1 MARPRTS
8 LAGKSVLITGA
19 ARGIGAE
26 LARKAAGRGARV
38 ALVGL
43 EPERLAAL
51 ADELGPEHLW
61 VEADV
66 TDPDAL
72 KTAVQ
77 RTVDTFGGLDIAV
90 ANAGIAPLTTV
101 YTASAH
107 ALARTIEVNLIGSML
122 TAHAAL
128 PEVAKRKGH
137 ILLISSAAAF
147 TVLPGMSAYCAAKA
161 GLERFGDALRLEVAH
176 RGVTVASAHP
186 TWIDT
191 DLVRDTEAALPTFA
205 KSAQAAARAA
215 RRLHVGRGV
224 RPGAGGEPRDPPAPG
239 VRARLGGG
247 GLGAAAD
254 GHRRGRREARAAGV
268 GQAGAAAGA
277 RHREAE
283 RPGVRQELD
292 RRAGEEQARRLTGRR
307 PCQALN
313 GATSP
318 RTRALR

>member
-1 MARPRTS
+1 MARSERTS
-8 LAGKSVLITGA
+8 LAGRTVLITGA
-19 ARGIGAE
+19 ARGIGAA
-26 LARKAAGRGARV
+26 LARKAAARGARV

-43 EPERLAAL
+43 EPELLASV

-72 KTAVQ
+72 KAAVQ
-77 RTVDTFGGLDIAV
+77 RAVDTFGGLDIAV

-101 YTASAH
+101 FTASAH
-107 ALARTIEVNLIGSML
+107 ALSRTIEVNLIGSML

-128 PEVAKRKGH
+128 PEVAKRRGH

-191 DLVRDTEAALPTFA
+191 DLVRDTDEALPTFA
-205 KSAQAAARAA
+205 ATRN
-215 RRLHVGRGV
+215 RL
-224 RPGAGGEPRDPPAPG
+224 PGP
-239 VRARLGGG
+239 
-247 GLGAAAD
+247 LGAFTSVDDCAEALVENLET
-254 GHRRGRREARAAGV
+254 RGRRVFVPRSV
-268 GQAGAAAGA
+268 GAVA
-277 RHREAE
+277 
-283 RPGVRQELD
+283 
-292 RRAGEEQARRLTGRR
+292 
-307 PCQALN
+307 
-313 GATSP
+313 
-318 RTRALR
+318 ALRQVVTGALAEKLVMKISASQVPQLERDIAALGGRQFGKNSVGNAESSRNPAA

>member
-1 MARPRTS
+1 MAPRLRPRRPRTS
-8 LAGKSVLITGA
+8 LADRSVLITGA
-19 ARGIGAE
+19 ARGIGAA
-26 LARKAAGRGARV
+26 LARKAAARGARV

-43 EPERLAAL
+43 EPELLATV

-72 KTAVQ
+72 RAAVR
-77 RTVDTFGGLDIAV
+77 RTVETFGGLDVVV

-101 YTASAH
+101 ATSSAH
-107 ALARTIEVNLIGSML
+107 ALARTIEVNLTGAML

-128 PEVAKRKGH
+128 PEIIERRGH
-137 ILLISSAAAF
+137 VLLISSAAAF

-205 KSAQAAARAA
+205 RTRRRLPGPLGAYTSVEDCAQA
-215 RRLHVGRGV
+215 LV
-224 RPGAGGEPRDPPAPG
+224 EN
-239 VRARLGGG
+239 LET
-247 GLGAAAD
+247 
-254 GHRRGRREARAAGV
+254 RGRRVFVPRSLGV
-268 GQAGAAAGA
+268 VSALRQVVTGAPAEKVMLKAAAGRVPQLEA
-277 RHREAE
+277 DIAALQGREF
-283 RPGVRQELD
+283 GTHSL
-292 RRAGEEQARRLTGRR
+292 G
-307 PCQALN
+307 
-313 GATSP
+313 S
-318 RTRALR
+318 RTP

>member
-1 MARPRTS
+1 MALRRKIRTS
-8 LAGKSVLITGA
+8 LAGRSVLITGA

-26 LARKAAGRGARV
+26 LARKAAARGARV

-43 EPERLAAL
+43 EPEGGAAR
-51 ADELGPEHLW
+51 AAVLGPGHLW
-61 VEADV
+61 VEAAV
-66 TDPDAL
+66 TDAAAL
-72 KTAVQ
+72 ATAVR

-101 YTASAH
+101 ATASAH
-107 ALARTIEVNLIGSML
+107 SLSRTIEVNLIGSML

-191 DLVRDTEAALPTFA
+191 DLVRDTEEALPTFKETRKKLPGPLGA
-205 KSAQAAARAA
+205 YTSVEACAQALVDNLET
-215 RRLHVGRGV
+215 RRRRVFVPRSVGVVSALRQV
-224 RPGAGGEPRDPPAPG
+224 VTGALSEKLMLKISAGRVPQLE
-239 VRARLGGG
+239 
-247 GLGAAAD
+247 AD
-254 GHRRGRREARAAGV
+254 IAK
-268 GQAGAAAGA
+268 
-277 RHREAE
+277 
-283 RPGVRQELD
+283 
-292 RRAGEEQARRLTGRR
+292 
-307 PCQALN
+307 LN
-313 GATSP
+313 GQEFGRNSVGD
-318 RTRALR
+318 R